1 MFSLELSHLGD
12 SNEYTCTIY
21 HFQYT
26 CNKEKHPK
34 LSQICS
40 FGTFSWEL
48 KNDFE
53 TAVVNEPSVFE
64 PLKFYCVTLTLHLE
78 S

>member
-21 HFQYT
+21 YFQYT

-40 FGTFSWEL
+40 FGIFSWGL

-53 TAVVNEPSVFE
+53 TAVVKELSVFE
-64 PLKFYCVTLTLHLE
+64 PLKFNCVTLTLHLE